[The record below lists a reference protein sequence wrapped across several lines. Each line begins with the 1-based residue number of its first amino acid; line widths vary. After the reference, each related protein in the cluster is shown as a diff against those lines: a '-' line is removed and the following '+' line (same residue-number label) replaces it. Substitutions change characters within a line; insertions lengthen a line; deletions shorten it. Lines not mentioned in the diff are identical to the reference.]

1 MSYAGI
7 EPITFYK
14 RHGDRVKYFHFKDID
29 AVVHARVLREKIPF
43 LKAVEAKVFCP
54 LDRGV
59 VDWPGLARALSE
71 RGYDGAATI
80 EQDIDPA
87 ISLNPQADATAS
99 LKYLQSVGF

>member
-7 EPITFYK
+7 EPITFYN
-14 RHGDRVKYFHFKDID
+14 RHGDRVRYFHFKDID
-29 AVVHARVLREKIPF
+29 AATHARVLRERIPF

-59 VDWPGLARALSE
+59 VDWPGLARSLRT

-99 LKYLQSVGF
+99 LNYLRSVGF

>member
-7 EPITFYK
+7 EPIAFYK
-14 RHGDRVKYFHFKDID
+14 RHGDRVRYFHFKDID
-29 AVVHARVLREKIPF
+29 AAVHARVLREKIPF